1 LVFRELPFSC
11 TVNTSMISRV
21 IEESAPSRARWELS
35 TALSVLLVEDDDDD
49 ALLVA
54 DLLETTTLRL
64 DRVAT
69 AGEAAT
75 WLRATPADCVL
86 LDLGLPDASGLEAI
100 GALLAPNP
108 AIAVV
113 VLTGD
118 SDEQRGIEA
127 LGAGAEDYLVKGRI
141 DTGTLLRAIRYGVE
155 RKSAE
160 RGRQELAVARTLAAE
175 NSRLQRGLLPDP
187 IVGDPRITIAAAY
200 RPGGRRLLLGGD
212 FYDVVQDAGGRT
224 HAVIGDVCGHGPDEA
239 ALGVRLRMAWRTL
252 VLAGAPDDELL
263 ATLDR
268 VLEHERD
275 DAGLFT
281 SVATVIVESDCRSA
295 TVRLAGHPE
304 PFVID
309 DAMIRPL
316 GPCANGRVL
325 GIGGARRWP
334 ATVVELG
341 DDWEL
346 LLYTDGL
353 YEGRAGHGSA
363 RLGIGGLLDVMA
375 ASSLVIEGAKPDVL
389 SDLIGEIEE
398 LNGSALRDDVAI
410 LALTCTASAGSA

>member
-1 LVFRELPFSC
+1 MTDLV
-11 TVNTSMISRV
+11 IDA
-21 IEESAPSRARWELS
+21 SAPARVRVNSSAE
-35 TALSVLLVEDDDDD
+35 LSVLLVEDDDDD
-49 ALLVA
+49 ALLVG

-64 DRVAT
+64 NRVAT
-69 AGEAAT
+69 AAEAEL
-75 WLRATPADCVL
+75 WLRGTQADCVL

-100 GALLAPNP
+100 GALVAPNP

-141 DTGTLLRAIRYGVE
+141 DTGTLFRAIRYAVE
-155 RKSAE
+155 RKTAE
-160 RGRQELAVARTLAAE
+160 RARQELAVARTLAAE

-187 IVGDPRITIAAAY
+187 IVGDPRIAIAAAY

-212 FYDVVQDAGGRT
+212 FYDVVEDAGGRT

-252 VLAGAPDDELL
+252 VLAGAPDDELF

-268 VLEHERD
+268 LLEHERD
-275 DAGLFT
+275 EAGLFT
-281 SVATVIVESDCRSA
+281 SIATVIVDSGCRSA

-304 PFVID
+304 PFVI
-309 DAMIRPL
+309 AGSTIRRL
-316 GPCANGRVL
+316 EPCAHGHVL

-334 ATVVELG
+334 ATEVELG
-341 DDWEL
+341 DDWAL

-353 YEGRAGHGSA
+353 YEGRAGDGGG

-375 ASSLVIEGAKPDVL
+375 GSSLLTDGAQPDVL
-389 SDLIGEIEE
+389 AALIGEIEQ
-398 LNGSALRDDVAI
+398 LNGSALSDDVAI
-410 LALTCTASAGSA
+410 LALTCTSSAGPA